1 MWVTKRVFILTSVLL
16 LISNVAFSQ
25 AGVYKTYKD
34 YLNNNLTNYGRYSS
48 VYHFLGR
55 FTVSFENERG
65 KKTDIKIRKG
75 NIWGYKNNNGDVYR
89 VDEKNYPRKIT
100 SFGKIVVYGN
110 YTEKGYSIVTKRD
123 PQTGFS
129 STSSTPYL
137 FSFGTNGDMELLS
150 KNNLRRAL
158 KKRKD
163 KMGLELL
170 KKVSVFKGYL
180 VMDFIR
186 DYNEANK

>member
-150 KNNLRRAL
+150 KNNLRRAF